1 MSHKTTPK
9 GQPTDADTPFRQF
22 FELAPDAVIIAELTG
37 PVVLVNRQAERFF
50 GYRRDELIGAEIELL
65 LPRRY
70 HARHPALRAR
80 YARQPHVRPMGIGLD
95 LYGVRKDG
103 SEFPVEISLSPVTF
117 SGKECV
123 IAVVRDV
130 TEQKR
135 MARQARDALN
145 GLLTMAEERRK
156 LLQFV
161 LDELPGGV
169 YLTRGPDARLV
180 LANYAAEAAWG
191 ARWPIG
197 LPMRDFLAT
206 SGVQILG
213 QDGRSMA
220 EADLATVRAARTG
233 EAIRHQQEI
242 IRRPDGLTLPV
253 LLNAVALDSRLLNW
267 ELAFPD
273 ELPTRTGAPDS
284 AQDHDDYTPN
294 PHTPNDHR
302 LAVAPHDVGATP
314 VYASLVIL
322 QDMSAVKEAERLKDE
337 FITIA
342 AHELKTPMAA
352 VRGYAQMLARD
363 LQRDGEQAQADDT
376 SGAEATIWRQEA
388 LAVIDDATQR
398 LVELVDD
405 LLDVTRLQAGR
416 LELRRE
422 PHDLVALARRVTRR
436 MQGTTTRHTI
446 TLRADDGPVV
456 AEIDVARIEQ
466 ALISLLSNAIKYS
479 PASGEIVVTVG
490 MATADGAMGRTGE
503 NPSGGSAA
511 APAGMGEISVR
522 DSGVG
527 IPDDQRGRIF
537 GRFSRAENAVA
548 LGIGGV
554 GLGLYLCRELVE
566 RHGGRIWFQPNEAD
580 GVTFFVTL
588 PLALIEDQENA

>member
-1 MSHKTTPK
+1 MGHEGAPVAE
-9 GQPTDADTPFRQF
+9 PADADTPFRQF
-22 FELAPDAVIIAELTG
+22 FELAPDAVIIAELAG
-37 PVVLVNRQAERFF
+37 PIVLANRQAEQFF
-50 GYRRDELIGAEIELL
+50 GYQRADLIGAEIELL
-65 LPRRY
+65 LPQRY
-70 HARHPALRAR
+70 RARHPALREGF
-80 YARQPHVRPMGIGLD
+80 ARQPHTRPMGIGLE
-95 LYGVRKDG
+95 LRGVRKDG

-117 SGKECV
+117 SGKACV

-135 MARQARDALN
+135 LERQARDALN
-145 GLLTMAEERRK
+145 TLLGMAEERRK

-197 LPMRDFLAT
+197 LPMREFLANT
-206 SGVQILG
+206 GVQILD
-213 QDGRSMA
+213 QDGRPLA
-220 EADLATVRAARTG
+220 ETALATVRVARSG
-233 EAIRHQQEI
+233 EEIHHQQEI
-242 IRRPDGLTLPV
+242 IRRPDGLTLSI

-267 ELAFPD
+267 ELAFADDPLAHIGLTD
-273 ELPTRTGAPDS
+273 PNTTAHPNVLNHPTALHGLGAEPI
-284 AQDHDDYTPN
+284 
-294 PHTPNDHR
+294 
-302 LAVAPHDVGATP
+302 
-314 VYASLVIL
+314 YASLVVL
-322 QDMSAVKEAERLKDE
+322 QDISAVKEAERLKDE

-352 VRGYAQMLARD
+352 VRGYAEMLARD
-363 LQRDGEQAQADDT
+363 LQREGAQTQAEDT
-376 SGAEATIWRQEA
+376 IGTESNIWRQEA

-422 PHDLVALARRVTRR
+422 PHDLVALARRVARR

-446 TLRADDGPVV
+446 DLRADDGPVV
-456 AEIDVARIEQ
+456 AEIDVGRIEQ

-479 PASGEIVVTVG
+479 PAGGEIVVTVRI
-490 MATADGAMGRTGE
+490 TPSDSADRPVDE
-503 NPSGGSAA
+503 NLLDGSAA
-511 APAGMGEISVR
+511 VLAGMGEISVR
-522 DSGVG
+522 DRGVG
-527 IPDDQRGRIF
+527 IPVDQRGRIF

-566 RHGGRIWFQPNEAD
+566 RHGGRIWFQPNVNE
-580 GVTFFVTL
+580 GVTFFMTL
-588 PLALIEDQENA
+588 PLAIIDDHEEAWSL